1 MGFIYLICDPSNDLY
16 KIGVTRSHLFDS
28 KRIKQLQT
36 GNGTELHLSSYY
48 ETEYPYKLEK
58 MLHNH
63 FANRNEHGEWFRLSN
78 EEINSFKDTCTYL
91 SGIINSL
98 LENPFFSKDLH

>member
-1 MGFIYLICDPSNDLY
+1 MAFIYLICDPANDLY

-36 GNGTELHLSSYY
+36 GNGTELHLTAYY

-58 MLHNH
+58 MLHNN
-63 FANRNEHGEWFRLSN
+63 FNDKNESGEWFKLTN
-78 EEINSFKDTCTYL
+78 DDITKFKDNCAHFEQ
-91 SGIINSL
+91 IIESL
-98 LENPFFSKDLH
+98 RENPFFVLS